1 MGMDDLAISPVL
13 RLIPLA
19 AAVGALVFALAAKR
33 PPARVTA
40 WGLVFACWLAALCM
54 GGNFWE
60 SGFDMAVS
68 FATVALPPVA
78 LVLASWRLPRGRADT
93 VTAEIGLLVGILIA
107 QWIVVFS
114 FSYDDATAS
123 AAPLASTESAPVEP
137 LVWFLFL
144 AAAFVA
150 AAVPVPT
157 RRIAY
162 GAAALSCVL
171 LGVFR
176 EVLLW
181 SETGQHPDVPFND
194 DLLVGAVYVGIPVI
208 GAALQLLWWARNRRG

>member
-1 MGMDDLAISPVL
+1 MAGGVQTLGMDVFENWPVL
-13 RLIPLA
+13 QAVLLV
-19 AAVGALVFALAAKR
+19 AAVAAVVFAFRAAR
-33 PPARVTA
+33 PAARQIA
-40 WGLVFACWLAALCM
+40 WCLVFACWVAAMCS
-54 GGNFWE
+54 GG
-60 SGFDMAVS
+60 GDGAVAAVVGT
-68 FATVALPPVA
+68 ATTALPPVA
-78 LVLASWRLPRGRADT
+78 LVAVAWRLPRGRADT
-93 VTAEIGLLVGILIA
+93 VTAEIGLLVCVAISL
-107 QWIVVFS
+107 WVVS
-114 FSYDDATAS
+114 FSSSYDATGE
-123 AAPLASTESAPVEP
+123 APSVGV

-150 AAVPVPT
+150 AAVPVPS

-194 DLLVGAVYVGIPVI
+194 DLLVGAVYVGIPVV
-208 GAALQLLWWARNRRG
+208 GVALQLLWWARRRGRG